1 MPATLLIG
9 FFLLGIE
16 EIGIQTEEPFSIL
29 PLEALCNGAIATTLD
44 ELLTQDENKVFDLKR
59 QTALEAAE
67 QADKPAVA
75 VAPAAVPVAAAAG
88 LASFV
93 RSAPPP
99 AGVVVQE
106 EPELEPE
113 SEPEPEP
120 QVAVAAAEP
129 EAKIEA
135 KAESSTP
142 GPVNWKRI
150 ERNVGVVTLTNQ
162 AKAVD
167 SSQVANGERPFGW

>member
-1 MPATLLIG
+1 M
-9 FFLLGIE
+9 
-16 EIGIQTEEPFSIL
+16 
-29 PLEALCNGAIATTLD
+29 
-44 ELLTQDENKVFDLKR
+44 
-59 QTALEAAE
+59 
-67 QADKPAVA
+67 
-75 VAPAAVPVAAAAG
+75 
-88 LASFV
+88 
-93 RSAPPP
+93 
-99 AGVVVQE
+99 QE
-106 EPELEPE
+106 EPKLEPE

-150 ERNVGVVTLTNQ
+150 ERNVGVVTPTNQ